1 MDASKPLDKPS
12 VVHEFLAGGGEMG
25 ERIREFDWS
34 TTALGPLH
42 TWPQSLRT
50 CMRIMLTSRQPIWIG
65 WGKELIKLYNDP
77 YKAIVG
83 GKHPWALGKPAS
95 VVWKDIWR
103 DIDPLLRLVMEKDE
117 GTYAESQLLIMER
130 NGYPEETYYTFSYTP
145 IPGDNGDTAGMICA
159 NTDDTDR
166 IISERQLKTLTR
178 LGKNLTDSKSDE
190 EVIRTTIDTVK
201 ENPHDFPV
209 ACFYIVVDGKA
220 VLSDCSTDIDCM
232 HLPQEIDLGGNDR
245 LGRLLRTASTN
256 KRPEILENA
265 GNHLGQLPQGAWSI
279 PPTNAIVL
287 PIIRGGIKEAYGF
300 LLVGLNPY
308 RLPDEKYLSFFSLLA
323 DQVTTSFSNV
333 HALEE
338 ERKRAQALAEI
349 DQAKTIFFSNI
360 SHEFRTPLTLL
371 LGPIEDAMNEPG
383 NAEDNRVR
391 LGVAYRNALR
401 MQKLVNS
408 LLDFSR
414 IEAGRTEGRFSAI
427 DIAGFTAELASS
439 FRSAIEKAG
448 LQLHLQL
455 GHVGEEVYVDM
466 GMWEKIILN
475 LVSNAFKY
483 TSEGSITVTVKESN
497 GTVRIS
503 VTDTGVGIPEDQL
516 DLIFDRFHRVENSS
530 VRSQEGTGIGLSLV
544 KELVRI
550 HQGGI
555 EVQSRPGEGS
565 VFTVVLPTGMAHLPA
580 DRIAAPVAYSVTG
593 NQRNVYVEESLKWLP
608 DAETMP
614 ILLNPVLPAEGRFKV
629 LLADDNTDM
638 RDYVGRLLAGQYDLI
653 MARDGEEAFEKVL
666 SVKPDLL
673 LTDVMMPKLDG
684 FGLLKKIRNHPETK
698 TTPVIFLSARA
709 GEESKVE
716 GLQAGADDYMVKPF
730 SARELI
736 ARVDANLRINAA
748 RRVVEQEL
756 TSFLLQSPFAIVI
769 LSGPDY
775 IIDLANDKYLPILQ
789 RTREDIIGR
798 PLFEVVPE
806 AIDQGYKAL
815 YDDVLRTGT
824 PAFLTEK
831 ETVLTLNGIPK
842 TIFFTIACQPLKRL
856 TGEVDRI
863 MIMVEDDTERVLAR
877 KRAEQQ
883 ANILELEVKRRT
895 QELHK
900 LNLSLQQSNDDLRQF
915 AHVASHDLK
924 EPIRKV
930 KVYMGRLEDDPG
942 TAFSGKAATYLE
954 KINSASNR
962 MLSMIEGVLHYS
974 TLNSTEQET
983 ELVDIDRL
991 LKNVESDLE
1000 LLIQQKK
1007 ATLSYSGLP
1016 SVEGAPVL
1024 LYQLFYNLIN
1034 NSLKFSKADTPCIIT
1049 IIANI
1054 GNSHTGITVSDNGI
1068 GFDQDQAERI
1078 FDTFTRLNTKD
1089 RYEGTG
1095 LGLSLCKKIVH
1106 RHGGEIS
1113 ASGKKG
1119 EGAVFHIRLPL
1130 KGGRGHMI

>member
-1 MDASKPLDKPS
+1 MDVSKPLDKPLAIPD
-12 VVHEFLAGGGEMG
+12 FLSGGGEMG

-34 TTALGPLH
+34 ATSLGPLH

-95 VVWKDIWR
+95 AVWSDIWR
-103 DIDPLLRLVMEKDE
+103 DIEPMLRQVMEKDE
-117 GTYAESQLLIMER
+117 GTYVESQLLIMER

-145 IPGDNGDTAGMICA
+145 IPGDKGDTAGMICA

-178 LGKNLTDSKSDE
+178 LGKKLTDSKSNE
-190 EVIRTTIDTVK
+190 AVSRTTIDTLK
-201 ENPHDFPV
+201 ENPYDFPV
-209 ACFYIVVDGKA
+209 AFFYTVVDGKA
-220 VLSDCSTDIDCM
+220 FLSDCTADRAGM
-232 HLPQEIDLGGNDR
+232 NLPQAIDPEGNDL
-245 LGRLLRTASTN
+245 LGLLLKKALTN
-256 KRPEILENA
+256 KQPEILENA
-265 GNHLGQLPQGAWSI
+265 GDHLGRLPQGAWSI
-279 PPTNAIVL
+279 PPTNVIVL
-287 PIIRGGIKEAYGF
+287 PIIQSGIDPYGF
-300 LLVGLNPY
+300 LFIGLNPY
-308 RLPDEKYLSFFSLLA
+308 RLPDEKYRSFFSLLA
-323 DQVTTSFSNV
+323 DQVTTSFGNV
-333 HALEE
+333 HILEE

-391 LGVAYRNALR
+391 LDVAYRNALR
-401 MQKLVNS
+401 MQKLVNT

-414 IEAGRTEGRFSAI
+414 IEAGRTEGQFSAI

-455 GHVGEEVYVDM
+455 GHIGEEVYVDT

-483 TSEGSITVTVKESN
+483 TSRGSITVAVQESK

-516 DLIFDRFHRVENSS
+516 GLIFDRFHRVENNS

-550 HQGGI
+550 HQGSI

-565 VFTVVLPTGMAHLPA
+565 AFTVVLMTGKTHLPE
-580 DRIAAPVAYSVTG
+580 DRITAPAAYHLTG
-593 NQRNVYVEESLKWLP
+593 GERNVYVEESLKWLP
-608 DAETMP
+608 DTADSDGVPFM
-614 ILLNPVLPAEGRFKV
+614 LNPVPPSEGRFRV

-638 RDYVGRLLAGQYDLI
+638 REYVGRLLAGRYDLT
-653 MARDGEEAFEKVL
+653 MARDGEEAFEKML
-666 SVKPDLL
+666 FVKPHLL

-684 FGLLKKIRNHPETK
+684 FGLLKKIRNHPEIK
-698 TTPVIFLSARA
+698 TIPVIFLSARA

-716 GLQAGADDYMVKPF
+716 GLQAGADDYLVKPF

-736 ARVDANLRINAA
+736 ARVDGNLRINAA
-748 RRVVEQEL
+748 R
-756 TSFLLQSPFAIVI
+756 
-769 LSGPDY
+769 
-775 IIDLANDKYLPILQ
+775 
-789 RTREDIIGR
+789 
-798 PLFEVVPE
+798 
-806 AIDQGYKAL
+806 
-815 YDDVLRTGT
+815 
-824 PAFLTEK
+824 
-831 ETVLTLNGIPK
+831 
-842 TIFFTIACQPLKRL
+842 
-856 TGEVDRI
+856 
-863 MIMVEDDTERVLAR
+863 
-877 KRAEQQ
+877 EQQ
-883 ANILELEVKRRT
+883 ANILEQEVKRRT
-895 QELHK
+895 KELHK

-924 EPIRKV
+924 EPVRKV
-930 KVYMGRLEDDPG
+930 KVYMGRLQDDPG
-942 TAFSGKAATYLE
+942 TAFSEKAGTYLE
-954 KINSASNR
+954 KINSAANR

-974 TLNSTEQET
+974 TINSTEEET
-983 ELVDIDRL
+983 ELVDINRL
-991 LKNVESDLE
+991 LKNIESDLE

-1007 ATLSYSGLP
+1007 ATLSFSGLP

-1034 NSLKFSKADTPCIIT
+1034 NSLKFSKSDTPCIIT
-1049 IIANI
+1049 ITAAI
-1054 GNSHTGITVSDNGI
+1054 GTEDTGIIVADNGI
-1068 GFDQDQAERI
+1068 GFDQGQAESI

-1095 LGLSLCKKIVH
+1095 LGLSLCKKIVV

-1119 EGAVFHIRLPL
+1119 EGAVFRIRLPL
-1130 KGGRGHMI
+1130 KAEKGHKI

>member
-1 MDASKPLDKPS
+1 MESKPLDKPS

-34 TTALGPLH
+34 ASPLGPLH

-65 WGKELIKLYNDP
+65 WGKDLIKLYNDP

-103 DIDPLLRLVMEKDE
+103 LIDPMLQQVMEKDE
-117 GTYAESQLLIMER
+117 GTYVESQLLIMER

-145 IPGDNGDTAGMICA
+145 IPGDNGETAGMICA

-166 IISERQLKTLTR
+166 IISERQLKTLTQ
-178 LGKNLTDSKSDE
+178 LGKKLTDSRSNED
-190 EVIRTTIDTVK
+190 VIRTTIDTVK
-201 ENPHDFPV
+201 ENAYDFPF
-209 ACFYIVVDGKA
+209 ACFYIVIDGIA
-220 VLSDCSTDIDCM
+220 ILSDCTTDIAGM
-232 HLPQEIDLGGNDR
+232 HLPREIDLQGNVR
-245 LGRLLRTASTN
+245 LGLLMKTALTN
-256 KRPEILENA
+256 KQPEVLENA
-265 GNHLGQLPQGAWSI
+265 GDHLGQLPQGAWSI
-279 PPTNAIVL
+279 PPTNVIIL
-287 PIIRGGIKEAYGF
+287 PITHGGAKDAYGF

-323 DQVTTSFSNV
+323 DQVTTRFGNV
-333 HALEE
+333 HILEE

-383 NAEDNRVR
+383 NAEDNQVR

-401 MQKLVNS
+401 MQKLVNT

-414 IEAGRTEGRFSAI
+414 IEAGRAEGQFSAI

-455 GHVGEEVYVDM
+455 GHVGEEVYVDT

-483 TSEGSITVTVKESN
+483 TTEGSITVAVQESK
-497 GTVRIS
+497 GAIRVS

-550 HQGGI
+550 HQGNI

-565 VFTVVLPTGMAHLPA
+565 TFTIVLATGRAHLPA
-580 DRIAAPVAYSVTG
+580 DRITAPAVYQMTSRE
-593 NQRNVYVEESLKWLP
+593 RNVYVEESLKWLP
-608 DAETMP
+608 DTETMP
-614 ILLNPVLPAEGRFKV
+614 FLLNPAASPADQRFKV

-638 RDYVGRLLAGQYDLI
+638 RDYVGRLLAGQYDLT
-653 MARDGEEAFEKVL
+653 MARDGEEAFEKML
-666 SVKPDLL
+666 TVKPDLL

-716 GLQAGADDYMVKPF
+716 GLQAGADDYLVKPF

-748 RRVVEQEL
+748 RQ
-756 TSFLLQSPFAIVI
+756 
-769 LSGPDY
+769 
-775 IIDLANDKYLPILQ
+775 
-789 RTREDIIGR
+789 
-798 PLFEVVPE
+798 
-806 AIDQGYKAL
+806 
-815 YDDVLRTGT
+815 
-824 PAFLTEK
+824 
-831 ETVLTLNGIPK
+831 
-842 TIFFTIACQPLKRL
+842 
-856 TGEVDRI
+856 
-863 MIMVEDDTERVLAR
+863 
-877 KRAEQQ
+877 QQ
-883 ANILELEVKRRT
+883 ATILDQEVKRRT
-895 QELHK
+895 RELHK

-930 KVYMGRLEDDPG
+930 KVYMGRLHDDPG
-942 TAFSGKAATYLE
+942 TAFSEKAGTYFE
-954 KINSASNR
+954 KINSAANR

-974 TLNSTEQET
+974 TINSTEQET
-983 ELVDIDRL
+983 GLVDINRI

-1007 ATLSYSGLP
+1007 ATVSYSGLP

-1034 NSLKFSKADTPCIIT
+1034 NSLKFSKSDTPCIIT
-1049 IIANI
+1049 ITAAID
-1054 GNSHTGITVSDNGI
+1054 SLHTEIIVSDNGI
-1068 GFDQDQAERI
+1068 GFDQDQSERI
-1078 FDTFTRLNTKD
+1078 FDTFTRLNSKD

-1095 LGLSLCKKIVH
+1095 LGLSLCKKIIH

-1119 EGAVFHIRLPL
+1119 EGAVFRVRLPL
-1130 KGGRGHMI
+1130 TGGRGHKI

>member
-1 MDASKPLDKPS
+1 
-12 VVHEFLAGGGEMG
+12 MG

-34 TTALGPLH
+34 ATPLGPLH

-50 CMRIMLTSRQPIWIG
+50 CVRIMLTSRQPIWIG

-95 VVWKDIWR
+95 VVWKDIWQL
-103 DIDPLLRLVMEKDE
+103 IDPMLRQVMEKDE

-145 IPGDNGDTAGMICA
+145 IPGDKGDTARMLCA

-166 IISERQLKTLTR
+166 IISERQLKTLTQ
-178 LGKNLTDSKSDE
+178 LGKKLTDSKSNED
-190 EVIRTTIDTVK
+190 VIRMTIDTLK
-201 ENPHDFPV
+201 ENSYDFPF
-209 ACFYIVVDGKA
+209 ACFYIVIDGTA
-220 VLSDCSTDIDCM
+220 ILSDCTGNIPGM
-232 HLPQEIDLGGNDR
+232 HLPREIDLQGDDR
-245 LGRLLRTASTN
+245 LGLLMKATLTN
-256 KRPEILENA
+256 KQPEVLENA
-265 GNHLGQLPQGAWSI
+265 GDHLGQLPQGAWSI
-279 PPTNAIVL
+279 PPANVIIL
-287 PIIRGGIKEAYGF
+287 PITRGGTKDPYGF

-308 RLPDEKYLSFFSLLA
+308 RLPDEKYRSFFSLLA
-323 DQVTTSFSNV
+323 DQVTTNFGNV
-333 HALEE
+333 HAMEE
-338 ERKRAQALAEI
+338 ERRRTQALAEI

-371 LGPIEDAMNEPG
+371 LGPIEDAMNEPD
-383 NAEDNRVR
+383 NAEDNQVR
-391 LGVAYRNALR
+391 LSVAYRNALR
-401 MQKLVNS
+401 MQKLVNT

-414 IEAGRTEGRFSAI
+414 IEAGRAEGRFSAV
-427 DIAGFTAELASS
+427 DIAGFTGELASS

-455 GHVGEEVYVDM
+455 GHVREEVYVDT

-483 TSEGSITVTVKESN
+483 TSEGSVTVAVEEGKEA
-497 GTVRIS
+497 VRIS
-503 VTDTGVGIPEDQL
+503 VTDTGIGIPEDQL
-516 DLIFDRFHRVENSS
+516 DLIFDRFHRVENNS

-550 HQGGI
+550 HQGSI

-565 VFTVVLPTGMAHLPA
+565 AFTIVLATGRAHLPA
-580 DRIAAPVAYSVTG
+580 DRIAASAAYQMTSRE
-593 NQRNVYVEESLKWLP
+593 RNVYVEESLKWLP
-608 DAETMP
+608 DTETEP
-614 ILLNPVLPAEGRFKV
+614 SLLNPAAPSADQRFKV
-629 LLADDNTDM
+629 LLADDNNDM
-638 RDYVGRLLAGQYDLI
+638 RDYVGRLLVGQYDLI
-653 MARDGEEAFEKVL
+653 MARDGEEAFEKML

-684 FGLLKKIRNHPETK
+684 FGLLKKIRNHPEIK

-716 GLQAGADDYMVKPF
+716 GLQAGADDYLVKPF

-736 ARVDANLRINAA
+736 ARVDTNLRINAA

-756 TSFLLQSPFAIVI
+756 
-769 LSGPDY
+769 
-775 IIDLANDKYLPILQ
+775 
-789 RTREDIIGR
+789 
-798 PLFEVVPE
+798 
-806 AIDQGYKAL
+806 
-815 YDDVLRTGT
+815 
-824 PAFLTEK
+824 
-831 ETVLTLNGIPK
+831 
-842 TIFFTIACQPLKRL
+842 
-856 TGEVDRI
+856 
-863 MIMVEDDTERVLAR
+863 
-877 KRAEQQ
+877 EQ
-883 ANILELEVKRRT
+883 EVKRRT
-895 QELHK
+895 QELYK

-930 KVYMGRLEDDPG
+930 KVYMGRLQDDPG
-942 TAFSGKAATYLE
+942 TAFSDKGGTYLE
-954 KINSASNR
+954 KINSAANR

-974 TLNSTEQET
+974 TINSTEQET
-983 ELVDIDRL
+983 ELVDINRL

-1016 SVEGAPVL
+1016 SIEGAPVL

-1034 NSLKFSKADTPCIIT
+1034 NSLKFSKSDTPCTIT
-1049 IIANI
+1049 ITAAI
-1054 GNSHTGITVSDNGI
+1054 GSTHTGIIVSDNGI
-1068 GFDQDQAERI
+1068 GFDQDQSERI
-1078 FDTFTRLNTKD
+1078 FNTFTRLNTKD

-1095 LGLSLCKKIVH
+1095 LGLSLCKKIVY

-1119 EGAVFHIRLPL
+1119 EGAIFRIRLPL
-1130 KGGRGHMI
+1130 KGGRGHKI